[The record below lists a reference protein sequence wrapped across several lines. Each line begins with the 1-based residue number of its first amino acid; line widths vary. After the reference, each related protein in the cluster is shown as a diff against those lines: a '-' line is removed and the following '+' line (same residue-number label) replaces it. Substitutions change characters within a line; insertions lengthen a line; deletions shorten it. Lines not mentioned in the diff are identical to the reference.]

1 MIWFSFSN
9 FTGKYQGKQVECVY
23 KEHLWE
29 IRKDHALA
37 VYVAAV
43 SHSYISIH
51 VCSFTTEKPSAETK
65 VLNWVSAHVRL
76 RLEVMG
82 CRAGSSLL
90 LLLIYRPSRKTHIY
104 FIIWSTK
111 QLAIRWRII
120 FSAIEMTSSSP
131 LSDLRVSDSRNH
143 ILLHMPT
150 YLKTTAFVNYI
161 KVDIIV
167 IINNDVQI
175 AVFKYSHFI
184 LCTLLSPVCVTYTHM
199 HCTVKAS
206 LPKERFAV

>member
-1 MIWFSFSN
+1 
-9 FTGKYQGKQVECVY
+9 
-23 KEHLWE
+23 
-29 IRKDHALA
+29 
-37 VYVAAV
+37 
-43 SHSYISIH
+43 
-51 VCSFTTEKPSAETK
+51 
-65 VLNWVSAHVRL
+65 
-76 RLEVMG
+76 
-82 CRAGSSLL
+82 
-90 LLLIYRPSRKTHIY
+90 
-104 FIIWSTK
+104 
-111 QLAIRWRII
+111 
-120 FSAIEMTSSSP
+120 MTSSSP

-161 KVDIIV
+161 KVDITV

>member
-1 MIWFSFSN
+1 M
-9 FTGKYQGKQVECVY
+9 
-23 KEHLWE
+23 
-29 IRKDHALA
+29 
-37 VYVAAV
+37 
-43 SHSYISIH
+43 
-51 VCSFTTEKPSAETK
+51 
-65 VLNWVSAHVRL
+65 LNWVSAHVRL
-76 RLEVMG
+76 RLEVMC

-150 YLKTTAFVNYI
+150 YLKTAAFVNYI

-175 AVFKYSHFI
+175 AVFKWKSRISYHAHFC
-184 LCTLLSPVCVTYTHM
+184 LPSVLYTHTLY
-199 HCTVKAS
+199 CKGKSSQREVCC
-206 LPKERFAV
+206 LRRLI